1 MTDQKWRLGA
11 KELRGSLLS
20 CQWDKEESELVSGTE
35 ATEGGGIG
43 KDRHRT
49 RSVGK

>member
-1 MTDQKWRLGA
+1 VTDQKWRLGA
-11 KELRGSLLS
+11 KELRSSLLS
-20 CQWDKEESELVSGTE
+20 SQWDKEESELASSTE

-43 KDRHRT
+43 KDMHRT